1 MAMKHDMDDKSIL
14 TSKPPPKRQ
23 RQRPPRRLPASPLNP
38 SEISELERHR
48 AQYMQSTT
56 QNKQHEEFI
65 SSSPPLV
72 VDEVDVE

>member
-1 MAMKHDMDDKSIL
+1 MAMKHDMDDKSIS
-14 TSKPPPKRQ
+14 TSKRQ

-38 SEISELERHR
+38 SEISELARHR

-72 VDEVDVE
+72 VDEVDVEE